1 MWKKNYKLQ
10 KKPQNYI
17 VTQYMYVNAEYLVMT
32 SHSSIFEFCST
43 FGSWNV
49 TTFLN
54 DSTEVCCSRDSN
66 TQLPACGVNALSHHT
81 FGNEDDYAF
90 LENAEVPTS
99 INRYMHVWWY
109 ALYIIICTSSGLLY
123 YSNLE
128 EGWIIFPNFIN
139 IIYPTPAESCL
150 LSRKNRFLI

>member
-1 MWKKNYKLQ
+1 MWKKLQ
-10 KKPQNYI
+10 ITKITQNCI

-81 FGNEDDYAF
+81 LGNEYDYVF
-90 LENAEVPTS
+90 FRECWITN
-99 INRYMHVWWY
+99 INQYVQLCLMIRIIHNYVHIFRF
-109 ALYIIICTSSGLLY
+109 ALLFKIRRGLNYFSEFNKHYI
-123 YSNLE
+123 SN
-128 EGWIIFPNFIN
+128 
-139 IIYPTPAESCL
+139 TAESCL
-150 LSRKNRFLI
+150 LSRINRFLI